1 MLKAKKSAME
11 LSIGTIVVVV
21 IAVTM
26 LILGL
31 VLVRTIMCSAI
42 GLTGE
47 INDKMKGEMNRLF
60 QTTGGEVVCIGSEGE
75 PITLVPG
82 RLNIIYCAVNAP
94 TEADYTISAT
104 NIAGSDATADITGWV
119 QGKQIWRGAI
129 SPGDELPKKVLRL
142 NIPKNAGEQDIQVA
156 IQVRKGNTLISTQD
170 LDFSVRR
177 VGFLRS
183 AMC

>member
-1 MLKAKKSAME
+1 MLGVKKSAME
-11 LSIGTIVVVV
+11 MSIGTIVVVV

-47 INDKMKGEMNRLF
+47 INDKIKGEMNRLF
-60 QTTGGEVVCIGSEGE
+60 QTTGGEIVCIGSEGE

-82 RLNIIYCAVNAP
+82 RLNVIYCAVNAP
-94 TEADYTISAT
+94 TQADYTISAVDM
-104 NIAGSDATADITGWV
+104 IGSGTTDIDSWV
-119 QGKQIWRGAI
+119 QGGLVWSGAI
-129 SPGDELPKKVLRL
+129 SPGDELPKKVIRL
-142 NIPKNAGEQDIQVA
+142 DIPKNADEQNLQIKIEA
-156 IQVRKGNTLISTQD
+156 RKDGTLISTQD
-170 LDFSVRR
+170 LDFSIRR